1 MRRTHL
7 SEYDRQ
13 MILHTGETDAQRE
26 ARLIRQMER
35 PVLAPL
41 LAWLSV
47 RLERAA
53 VRCSKAAEALRTRE
67 TA

>member
-1 MRRTHL
+1 MHRNHF
-7 SEYDRQ
+7 SDYDRQ

-26 ARLIRQMER
+26 ARLIRQMGR

-41 LAWLSV
+41 LAWLAV
-47 RLERAA
+47 RLTRAA
-53 VRCSKAAEALRTRE
+53 ARCQAAAEALRARE

>member
-1 MRRTHL
+1 MRRTHF

-13 MILHTGETDAQRE
+13 MIFHTGETDAQRE
-26 ARLIRQMER
+26 ARLIGQMGR

-47 RLERAA
+47 RLTRAA
-53 VRCSKAAEALRTRE
+53 ARCHAAAEALKARE